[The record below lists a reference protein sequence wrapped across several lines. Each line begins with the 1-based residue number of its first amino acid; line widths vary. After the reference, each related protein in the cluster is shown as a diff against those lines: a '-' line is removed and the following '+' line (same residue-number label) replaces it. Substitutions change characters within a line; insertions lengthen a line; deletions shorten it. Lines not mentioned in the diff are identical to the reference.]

1 MVLVCLLSATLA
13 IASESDKIFGK
24 GVALS
29 DTVKVSDLMANPD
42 AWVGKTIAVTGTAVG
57 VCAHRGC
64 WVNLASDVEGET
76 VRIKVKDGEI
86 VFPPELVGDTVT
98 AQGVWTANTLDLE
111 TTKKVCA
118 NQAHDEGKEFDPT
131 SVTEC
136 MTYYQLTGTGARVEK

>member
-1 MVLVCLLSATLA
+1 MVLVSLLLASA
-13 IASESDKIFGK
+13 ASAGDGDQIFGK

-64 WVNLASDVEGET
+64 WVNLASDIEGET

-86 VFPPELVGDTVT
+86 VFPPEMVGDTVT

-118 NQAHDEGKEFDPT
+118 NEAHQDGKDFDPE